1 MMQGAEMIMTR
12 ESMLNILSQV
22 SFNVLWPDD
31 SWEDLDFTESPIWI
45 NNKGYGYYA
54 CDEPNVYYRVSR
66 IPDDKWKQIRQK
78 LTEGTLS
85 SDDLKGTSL
94 ANTYFSE
101 WLDEPGACERFSSL
115 LELPERLE
123 NDFYCAEIYA
133 DEVGAFLTTEKLAV
147 ALSEVMMIMPSD
159 GKNSPMICLVY
170 GWEENKRRDYG
181 GKFDFLR
188 LCDERF

>member
-1 MMQGAEMIMTR
+1 MIMTR
-12 ESMLNILSQV
+12 GSMLNILSQV

-133 DEVGAFLTTEKLAV
+133 DEVGAFLTAEKLAV
-147 ALSEVMMIMPSD
+147 ALSEVHD
-159 GKNSPMICLVY
+159 NYAVR
-170 GWEENKRRDYG
+170 WEELSDDMLSVWVKRIKEGNYG
-181 GKFDFLR
+181 GKFDFY
-188 LCDERF
+188 EIV